1 MKYLFVYGKEG
12 RTPITTQDRAT
23 DVKEMFKD
31 FLAFYDKDDNLIAII
46 SKSEILGIFTIEKE
60 TE

>member
-12 RTPITTQDRAT
+12 RILITAQSKAT
-23 DVKEMFKD
+23 NVKEMFTD
-31 FLAFYDKDDNLIAII
+31 FLAFYNKDGNLIAII
-46 SKSEILGIFTIEKE
+46 SKSEIIGIFTIEKE

>member
-23 DVKEMFKD
+23 SVKEMFTD
-31 FLAFYDKDDNLIAII
+31 FLAFYNKDGNLIAII
-46 SKSEILGIFTIEKE
+46 SKSEIIGIFTIEKE

>member
-12 RTPITTQDRAT
+12 RTPITTEDRAT
-23 DVKEMFKD
+23 DVKEMFTD
-31 FLAFYDKDDNLIAII
+31 FLAFYNKDGSLIAII
-46 SKSEILGIFTIEKE
+46 SKSEIIGIFAIEKE

>member
-12 RTPITTQDRAT
+12 RILITTQDRAT
-23 DVKEMFKD
+23 NVKEIFTD
-31 FLAFYDKDDNLIAII
+31 FLAFYNKDGNLIAII
-46 SKSEILGIFTIEKE
+46 PKSEIIGIFTIEKE

>member
-12 RTPITTQDRAT
+12 KTPITIQDRAT
-23 DVKEMFKD
+23 NVKEAFTD
-31 FLAFYDKDDNLIAII
+31 FLAFYDKDGNLIAII
-46 SKSEILGIFTIEKE
+46 PKSEIIGIFTMEE

>member
-12 RTPITTQDRAT
+12 RTPITTEDKAT
-23 DVKEMFKD
+23 DVKEMFTD
-31 FLAFYDKDDNLIAII
+31 FLAFYNKDGNLIAII
-46 SKSEILGIFTIEKE
+46 SKSEIIGIFAIEKE

>member
-12 RTPITTQDRAT
+12 RTPITTEDRAT
-23 DVKEMFKD
+23 NVKEMFTD
-31 FLAFYDKDDNLIAII
+31 FLAFYNKDGNLIAII
-46 SKSEILGIFTIEKE
+46 SKSEIIGIFAIEKE

>member
-12 RTPITTQDRAT
+12 RTPITTEDRAT
-23 DVKEMFKD
+23 NVKEMFTD
-31 FLAFYDKDDNLIAII
+31 FLAFYNKDDNLIAII
-46 SKSEILGIFTIEKE
+46 PKLEIIGIFTIEEE

>member
-23 DVKEMFKD
+23 NVKEIFKD
-31 FLAFYDKDDNLIAII
+31 FLAFYDKDGNLVAII
-46 SKSEILGIFTIEKE
+46 SKSEIIGIFTIEKE

>member
-23 DVKEMFKD
+23 NVKKIFTD
-31 FLAFYDKDDNLIAII
+31 FLAFYNKDDNLIAII
-46 SKSEILGIFTIEKE
+46 PKLEIIGIFTIEE
-60 TE
+60 AE

>member
-1 MKYLFVYGKEG
+1 MRYLFVYGKEG
-12 RTPITTQDRAT
+12 RTLITTQDRAT
-23 DVKEMFKD
+23 NVKEIFKD

-46 SKSEILGIFTIEKE
+46 SKSEIIRIFTIEKE

>member
-23 DVKEMFKD
+23 NVKEMFTD
-31 FLAFYDKDDNLIAII
+31 FLAFYRDNDLIAII
-46 SKSEILGIFTIEKE
+46 PKSEITAIFTMEE
-60 TE
+60 VE

>member
-12 RTPITTQDRAT
+12 RTPITTQDRVT
-23 DVKEMFKD
+23 NVKETFTD
-31 FLAFYDKDDNLIAII
+31 FLAFYNKDGNLIAII
-46 SKSEILGIFTIEKE
+46 SKSEIIGIFAIEKE

>member
-12 RTPITTQDRAT
+12 RTPITTQDRVT
-23 DVKEMFKD
+23 NVKEAFTD
-31 FLAFYDKDDNLIAII
+31 FLAFYDKDGNLIAII
-46 SKSEILGIFTIEKE
+46 PKSEIIGIFTMEE

>member
-23 DVKEMFKD
+23 NVKEIFKD
-31 FLAFYDKDDNLIAII
+31 FLAFYDKDDNLVAII
-46 SKSEILGIFTIEKE
+46 SKSEIIGIFTIEKE

>member
-23 DVKEMFKD
+23 NVKEMFTD
-31 FLAFYDKDDNLIAII
+31 FLAFYNKDDNLIAII
-46 SKSEILGIFTIEKE
+46 PKLEIIGIFTIEKE

>member
-12 RTPITTQDRAT
+12 RTPITTQDKAT
-23 DVKEMFKD
+23 NVKEMFAD
-31 FLAFYDKDDNLIAII
+31 FLAFYDKDGNLIAII
-46 SKSEILGIFTIEKE
+46 SKSEIIGIFTIEKE

>member
-12 RTPITTQDRAT
+12 RTLITTQDRVT
-23 DVKEMFKD
+23 NVKEIFTD

-46 SKSEILGIFTIEKE
+46 SKSEIIGIFTIEKE